1 MFKRLIPSALVV
13 IVVTTPAFAQRRGG
27 PITQIPEPIQAKA
40 SFKALF
46 KPVIE
51 EASRS
56 TVRVQIDGKDS
67 VLGTVVSDG
76 FVVTKA
82 SELKT
87 GKFSVKTHDGR
98 NLDAKEVASSEAFDL
113 ALLAVEGTGLVPI
126 KLGSSSDAPAGNW
139 LAIAGVGTDPVAV
152 GVVGASARTIAPPYR
167 GRVPLDKSGFLGVQ
181 LDMGA
186 TRATIGTVTKDTAAE
201 KAGILPKDTILQVEG
216 NDILDQETL
225 INTLQ
230 TYKVGDKVK
239 IKIEREGKTMDLVA
253 TLGKRPADLLKGGN
267 RGDFQ
272 NMMGSSLSDR
282 RSGIPR
288 FFQTDAVIRPSD
300 CGAPVVDLD
309 SHVIGIA
316 IARAGRTE
324 SHVIPA
330 ETIKELIPVLMAAK
344 EGGTPE
350 KRVEIAR
357 EALKKAED
365 AKAIAPVVSEA
376 RRLLG
381 LALAEEKW
389 WHDHPLEK
397 GPVPH
402 VFEPKPPMPRT
413 VSK

>member
-1 MFKRLIPSALVV
+1 VKL
-13 IVVTTPAFAQRRGG
+13 
-27 PITQIPEPIQAKA
+27 
-40 SFKALF
+40 
-46 KPVIE
+46 E
-51 EASRS
+51 E
-56 TVRVQIDGKDS
+56 
-67 VLGTVVSDG
+67 
-76 FVVTKA
+76 
-82 SELKT
+82 
-87 GKFSVKTHDGR
+87 
-98 NLDAKEVASSEAFDL
+98 
-113 ALLAVEGTGLVPI
+113 
-126 KLGSSSDAPAGNW
+126 
-139 LAIAGVGTDPVAV
+139 
-152 GVVGASARTIAPPYR
+152 
-167 GRVPLDKSGFLGVQ
+167 SGFLGVQ

-201 KAGILPKDTILQVEG
+201 KAGIQPKDTIIQVEG
-216 NDILDQETL
+216 NEIIDQETL

-230 TYKVGDKVK
+230 TYKVGDRVK
-239 IKIEREGKTMDLVA
+239 IKVERDGKTIELLA

-309 SHVIGIA
+309 GHVVGIA

-330 ETIKELIPVLMAAK
+330 ETVKELLPVLLAAK
-344 EGGTPE
+344 ESGPPA

-357 EALKKAED
+357 QALKKAEEG
-365 AKAIAPVVSEA
+365 KAAAPVVGEA

-397 GPVPH
+397 APAPHEIDVRQGPA
-402 VFEPKPPMPRT
+402 PRQ